1 MHYNLHD
8 LYLIVK
14 YFFLPGVMTMT
25 ECTPKAMFSSLDNKE
40 LFMLNVN
47 ISINH
52 ILYERD
58 KSKKTRD
65 KIWIQ

>member
-1 MHYNLHD
+1 
-8 LYLIVK
+8 
-14 YFFLPGVMTMT
+14 MT